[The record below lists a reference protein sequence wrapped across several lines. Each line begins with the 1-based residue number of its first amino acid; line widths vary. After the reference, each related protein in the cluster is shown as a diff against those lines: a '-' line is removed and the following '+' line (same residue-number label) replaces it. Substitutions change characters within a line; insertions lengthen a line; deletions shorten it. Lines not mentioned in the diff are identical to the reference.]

1 MYIIYIV
8 SLNDKLINNPDL
20 FYIKLVHA
28 MYIIYLVSLNDKLI
42 NNPDLFY
49 IKLVLEHKK
58 WRFEHF
64 SAF

>member
-1 MYIIYIV
+1 MYIIYI
-8 SLNDKLINNPDL
+8 
-20 FYIKLVHA
+20 
-28 MYIIYLVSLNDKLI
+28 VSLNDKLI